1 MTDEQGARDRLRDPR
16 AEGAEE
22 FSGFAKSP
30 DQTRT
35 APEAGGDYHPGATS
49 VPKEPTDDNDEG
61 MR

>member
-16 AEGAEE
+16 AERAEE

-30 DQTRT
+30 EDTRT
-35 APEAGGDYHPGATS
+35 EPGAGGEYHPGATS
-49 VPKEPTDDNDEG
+49 VPKEPTDDNDAG